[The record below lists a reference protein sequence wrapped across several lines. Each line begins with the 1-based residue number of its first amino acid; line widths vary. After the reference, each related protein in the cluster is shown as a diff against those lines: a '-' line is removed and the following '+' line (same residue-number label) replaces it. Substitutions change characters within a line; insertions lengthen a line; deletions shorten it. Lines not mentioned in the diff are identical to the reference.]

1 MSTLMR
7 RFNRLSRWL
16 HGTLGTTLVLGG
28 VCLSANA
35 SAIASTEQAAT
46 PKLMQQ
52 FRAHNL
58 EGESLIQVVAAPQ
71 GSSFATFASDGLV
84 RVWGKPGVLEQQF
97 GPQPAAML
105 FNGFITTAPTTY
117 LAAAYN
123 GVATRWSPSGQVL
136 QTYAPHLSGAT
147 DVVQLPGTQGVVT
160 SSDDGSIRFWNS
172 DGRLIKRIQ
181 RPGVSRYL
189 ALAPKRQLV
198 AVSQDISA
206 VTLLSAKGEVL
217 SITPVNQGRLN
228 DLVFT
233 PDERLLITGGFD
245 GSIKIWSIENP
256 RLPAKLVRTL
266 PAAPGSGWLE
276 GLSINR
282 AGVLAAVS
290 DDGVLRLW
298 SLDGHLHA
306 SRKLSTH
313 HLLSVSFS
321 ADGKTL
327 YVAAQD
333 GTVSALAIPKG

>member
-7 RFNRLSRWL
+7 RSAPARRWL
-16 HGTLGTTLVLGG
+16 HRALGTTLLLGG
-28 VCLSANA
+28 VCLAA
-35 SAIASTEQAAT
+35 RADQPAAPAT
-46 PKLMQQ
+46 PQLIQQ
-52 FRAHNL
+52 FKAHNL
-58 EGESLIQVVAAPQ
+58 EGESLIEVVAAPQ
-71 GSSFATFASDGLV
+71 GSGFATFASDGLV
-84 RVWGKPGVLEQQF
+84 RVWSGPAVLQQQF
-97 GPQPAAML
+97 GQQPAAML

-123 GVATRWSPSGQVL
+123 GVAIRWSPSGQVL

-147 DVVQLPGTQGVVT
+147 DVMQLPGTKGVVT
-160 SSDDGSIRFWNS
+160 SSDDGSIRFWTN
-172 DGRLIKRIQ
+172 DGRLKQRIQ
-181 RPGVSRYL
+181 RPGVSRNM

-206 VTLLSAKGEVL
+206 VTLLSADGSVL
-217 SITPVNQGRLN
+217 SVTPVNQGRLN

-245 GSIKIWSIENP
+245 GSIKIWAIDNP
-256 RLPAKLVRTL
+256 RQPAKLVRTL
-266 PAAPGSGWLE
+266 PAASGSGWLE
-276 GLSINR
+276 GLAVNR

-298 SLDGHLHA
+298 SLDGQLR
-306 SRKLSTH
+306 STLKLSPR

-321 ADGKTL
+321 ADGQIL

-333 GTVSALAIPKG
+333 GTVSVLRIASV

>member
-7 RFNRLSRWL
+7 RFKRGSRWL
-16 HGTLGTTLVLGG
+16 HRTLGTTLLLGG
-28 VCLSANA
+28 VCLGA
-35 SAIASTEQAAT
+35 SAEQPAT
-46 PKLMQQ
+46 PKLMEQ

-84 RVWGKPGVLEQQF
+84 RVWGKPAVLEQQF

-160 SSDDGSIRFWNS
+160 SSDDGSIRFWTS
-172 DGRLIKRIQ
+172 DGRLKQRIQ

-189 ALAPKRQLV
+189 TLAPKRQLV

-245 GSIKIWSIENP
+245 GSIKIWAIENP
-256 RLPAKLVRTL
+256 HMPAKLVRTL

-333 GTVSALAIPKG
+333 GTVSVLAIPNA